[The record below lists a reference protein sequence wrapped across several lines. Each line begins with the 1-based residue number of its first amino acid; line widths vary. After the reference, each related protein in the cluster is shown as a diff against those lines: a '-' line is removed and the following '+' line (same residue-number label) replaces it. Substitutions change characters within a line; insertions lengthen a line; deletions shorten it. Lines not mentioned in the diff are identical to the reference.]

1 MTVVGWA
8 QIAVFVVALTAV
20 TPLLGGYMSKVYQG
34 ERVALSALLGPVER
48 VVYRVLRIAPG
59 DEQDWRAYARAV
71 LIFSLASW
79 LVLYA
84 VLRTQGAEPLNPQ
97 GFAAGPWTLS
107 FNTASSFVSNTS
119 WQFYAGET
127 TLSYFAQ
134 MAGITV
140 ASFTSGAV
148 GMAVAVAFIR
158 GLARRETQ
166 ALGNFW
172 VDLTRSLLYVLLPL
186 SVIGGL
192 FLVSQ
197 GSIQNLSHY
206 LSTRGPT
213 HIGQSIAMGPVGSQE
228 AIKLLSGDG
237 GGFFNTNSAHPF
249 ENPTALSNFVE
260 ALLMLLIPAGLTYT
274 FGRMVG
280 RRRQGWAL

>member
-8 QIAVFVVALTAV
+8 QLAVFVVALTAV

-34 ERVALSALLGPVER
+34 ERVALSALLGPVQR

-84 VLRTQGAEPLNPQ
+84 VLRAQGAEPLNPQ

-166 ALGNFW
+166 AHSA
-172 VDLTRSLLYVLLPL
+172 TPRRCTHTCPKP
-186 SVIGGL
+186 
-192 FLVSQ
+192 
-197 GSIQNLSHY
+197 
-206 LSTRGPT
+206 TTTGPHSRDT
-213 HIGQSIAMGPVGSQE
+213 
-228 AIKLLSGDG
+228 
-237 GGFFNTNSAHPF
+237 
-249 ENPTALSNFVE
+249 
-260 ALLMLLIPAGLTYT
+260 PASSS
-274 FGRMVG
+274 
-280 RRRQGWAL
+280 RRRGTSARTASRSQTSPADWR